1 MVDGWISRVD
11 TVRVGKLQII
21 ERKPL
26 QTTHKFKKKME
37 SREVRVGNIEDRV
50 EKKNICL
57 LGIPDMQQNR
67 METI

>member
-1 MVDGWISRVD
+1 
-11 TVRVGKLQII
+11 
-21 ERKPL
+21 
-26 QTTHKFKKKME
+26 ME

-67 METI
+67 TETT